1 MKENYING
9 KWIRSDQSIEVTNPA
24 TGDIVAEGAYAGKK
38 EAKKACCGL
47 RCKKA
52 DRSIAS

>member
-38 EAKKACCGL
+38 EAKKACCGR
-47 RCKKA
+47 RCKRA
-52 DRSIAS
+52 DRSMAS

>member
-1 MKENYING
+1 MVMDK
-9 KWIRSDQSIEVTNPA
+9 IRSKHCSDKPA

-38 EAKKACCGL
+38 EAKKACCGR

-52 DRSIAS
+52 DRSMAS